1 MRRFLRR
8 EYTADYVAL
17 AYGLAYYVWLSLRT
31 PGTDV
36 TVLIGEYSFY
46 PLGLAVGWM
55 YLRNA
60 RLQEL
65 DGRTR
70 LAWAIL
76 GTGALALWVIGNTW
90 PRLIHYFG
98 AAAFPGWVGVME
110 VVQHALVILAIMAF
124 PGRTLNAR
132 DRTRFLADA
141 VLIVVAG
148 FVLASHYGIRAA
160 SAISPASPPAV
171 TLAQSVLDW
180 AVFVVAAGGVLHK
193 RDPITRVA
201 LLWILAANTLYL
213 SANYLLSSMPVYR
226 LGDHVDGIWFAA
238 WGCRWIA
245 ARFAWHRYRQ
255 TRAAN
260 VCRVESPVTDLRS
273 GVFAYVLVAAT
284 FAVLVGRVASGN
296 RENLELF
303 AISATTMAVM
313 LLVRQIAE
321 LRGNRRLF
329 DAQIAQEA
337 RFRSLVQHASDV
349 VMIVDDAGCVSY
361 VSPSAIRL
369 FGDGVITEGSRLADI
384 IGESDSRILTAR
396 SAARHQSVRRRPCR
410 MRTSAGQWR
419 EVEVV
424 ATDMRH
430 DPAVRGTVIN
440 CRDVT
445 ERNTLEQQLQH
456 ARNLDAVGHLAG
468 GLAHDFN
475 NVLTAIRGYAEL
487 LREDLPQTSHAGA
500 DLAHIEQAVDRAA
513 AVTRKLLSFSRKQ
526 DVQRVSLDLNAVL
539 VGLDPLL
546 RQMLTDRIEVRTD
559 YAADLWPVRADQG
572 QMEQVVINLVTN
584 ARDAMPQGG
593 VLQIG
598 TANRSITTLASETG
612 GPPPGAYVTL
622 IVRDQG
628 VGIPESV
635 RDRIFEPFFSTKPRD
650 RGIGLGLAIVQGI
663 VAQSHGHIA
672 VQSTEGRGTDFT
684 VSLPRAAAGVPR
696 LAAGERP

>member
-36 TVLIGEYSFY
+36 TVLTGEYSFY

-60 RLQEL
+60 RLQDL
-65 DGRTR
+65 DSRTR

-76 GTGALALWVIGNTW
+76 GTGALTLWVIGNTW
-90 PRLIHYFG
+90 PRLVHYFG
-98 AAAFPGWVGVME
+98 AAAYPGWVGIME
-110 VVQHALVILAIMAF
+110 VVQHALLIVAILIF
-124 PGRTLNAR
+124 PGRTLTAR
-132 DRTRFLADA
+132 DRTRFAADVA
-141 VLIVVAG
+141 LIAVAG

-160 SAISPASPPAV
+160 GAFSPANPPAV

-193 RDPITRVA
+193 RDPITRGA
-201 LLWILAANTLYL
+201 LLWILVANTLYL

-226 LGDHVDGIWFAA
+226 LGDGVDGIWFAA
-238 WGCRWIA
+238 WGCRWGA

-255 TRAAN
+255 NRASIL
-260 VCRVESPVTDLRS
+260 CTLESPVTNLRS
-273 GVFAYVLVAAT
+273 GVFSYVLVAAT
-284 FAVLVGRVASGN
+284 FAILVGRVASGN

-303 AISATTMAVM
+303 AISATTMAIM
-313 LLVRQIAE
+313 LLVRQLAE
-321 LRGNRRLF
+321 LRENRRLF

-337 RFRSLVQHASDV
+337 RFRSLVQRASDV
-349 VMIVDDAGCVSY
+349 VLVVDATGRVSY
-361 VSPSAIRL
+361 VSPSASRL
-369 FGDGVITEGSRLADI
+369 FGEGVIAEGRRLADVF
-384 IGESDSRILTAR
+384 GERDSLLLTAER
-396 SAARHQSVRRRPCR
+396 AGSPPSVRRHPCR
-410 MRTSAGQWR
+410 LRTSAGQWR
-419 EVEVV
+419 EVDVV
-424 ATDMRH
+424 AMDMRH
-430 DPAVRGTVIN
+430 DPAVRGTVLN

-445 ERNTLEQQLQH
+445 ERNALEQQLQH
-456 ARNLDAVGHLAG
+456 ARKLDAVGHLAG

-475 NVLTAIRGYAEL
+475 NVLTAIRGYTEL
-487 LREDLPQTSHAGA
+487 LREDLPRTSHAGA

-526 DVQRVSLDLNAVL
+526 DVQRVRLDLNAVL
-539 VGLDPLL
+539 AELDPLL

-559 YAADLWPVRADQG
+559 YAADLWPIRADQG
-572 QMEQVVINLVTN
+572 QMEQVIINLVTN

-593 VLQIG
+593 LLEIG
-598 TANRSITTLASETG
+598 TANRAITPQASETD
-612 GPPPGAYVTL
+612 GPRAGEYVTL
-622 IVRDQG
+622 TVRDQG

-635 RDRIFEPFFSTKPRD
+635 RGRIFEPFFSTKPRD

-663 VAQSHGHIA
+663 VAQGDGHIR
-672 VQSTEGRGTDFT
+672 VESTEGRGATFT
-684 VSLPRAAAGVPR
+684 VSLPRAAADAPR
-696 LAAGERP
+696 HGRERS